1 MKMLRKFWRNETGS
15 IPIEG
20 IYASLL
26 LLGWLA
32 VAFQISDAFRTRLL
46 ASQASYAVG
55 DLISRE
61 QNAIGPT
68 YVTGLKKVFDFIT
81 HVPNSNYTWMR
92 VTLVSCS
99 AVSNTDNCDGTTK
112 IFSLVSSYS
121 TAESNGIH
129 KHTQATI
136 NLDADRIPVMAAGD
150 MAVIVETSMRYYP
163 IFGIGDRAFRTGGST
178 AFTTMGLSER
188 LRFSNFVVTRPRG
201 PRTVWDDAK

>member
-1 MKMLRKFWRNETGS
+1 MKIFRKFWQSETGS

-20 IYASLL
+20 VYASLL

-46 ASQASYAVG
+46 ASRAAEAVG

-61 QNAIGPT
+61 DNAIGPT
-68 YVTGLKKVFDFIT
+68 YVAGVKKVFDFIT
-81 HVPNSNYTWMR
+81 RVPNSNYTWMR
-92 VTLVSCS
+92 VTLIICS
-99 AVSNTDNCDGTTK
+99 ASADTNSCDGTTK
-112 IFSLVSSYS
+112 AFTLVNSYS

-129 KHTQATI
+129 KHTQTTI

-150 MAVIVETSMRYYP
+150 SAVILETSMRYYP

-178 AFTTMGLSER
+178 AFTTMGLSEK

-201 PRTVWDDAK
+201 PRNVWDDTK

>member
-1 MKMLRKFWRNETGS
+1 MKMFRKFWHNETGS

-26 LLGWLA
+26 LLGWFA

-68 YVTGLKKVFDFIT
+68 YVNGLKKVFDFISR
-81 HVPNSNYTWMR
+81 VPNSTYTWMR
-92 VTLVSCS
+92 VTLISCS
-99 AVSNTDNCDGTTK
+99 AVSNTNNCNGTSK
-112 IFSLVSSYS
+112 VFSLVSSYS
-121 TAESNGIH
+121 TAEANGVH
-129 KHTQATI
+129 KHTQTTI
-136 NLDADRIPVMAAGD
+136 NQDAAKIPVMAAGD

-163 IFGIGDRAFRTGGST
+163 IFGIGDRSFRTGGST
-178 AFTTMGLSER
+178 AFTSMGLSEK

-201 PRTVWDDAK
+201 PRTVWDVTK